1 MLWSGR
7 DGNRL
12 RKKETRS
19 WARAENQG
27 GMAWRCSQ
35 LLPAPVLLMLLASGV
50 WGSTVVSEELHAVV
64 GQDLSVRCQYK
75 PEAGPY
81 VPKSWCRQ
89 TSPNKCNRVVT
100 TSEPRKAVKESQ
112 HTIWD
117 DPEAGFFSITITR
130 LTEKDA
136 AFYWCG
142 SFDASRNVISVLRNI
157 SLVVSQALPTLPPP
171 TSIRLQ
177 TKMETTTWLPTSTVL
192 TTSPEETTG
201 FFINGSEH
209 RNHSSP
215 SSPGW
220 VSPRL
225 PVFVQYGLLLFKG
238 LMLLVC
244 CVVLCRRRCQDFLIL
259 SAASIGVT
267 CLTAPFPE

>member
-1 MLWSGR
+1 
-7 DGNRL
+7 
-12 RKKETRS
+12 
-19 WARAENQG
+19 
-27 GMAWRCSQ
+27 MAWRCSQ
-35 LLPAPVLLMLLASGV
+35 LLPAPVLLLLLLASVCCPGV

-117 DPEAGFFSITITR
+117 DPEAGFFSIAITR

-142 SFDASRNVISVLRNI
+142 SFNASRNVISVLRNI
-157 SLVVSQALPTLPPP
+157 SLVVSQALTL
-171 TSIRLQ
+171 
-177 TKMETTTWLPTSTVL
+177 ETTTWLPTSTVTAIFASFLVL

-225 PVFVQYGLLLFKG
+225 PVFAQYGLLLFKG

-244 CVVLCRRRCQDFLIL
+244 CVVLCRRRCQGREAMAETVMMDAKEYPSLPE
-259 SAASIGVT
+259 ASESLGT
-267 CLTAPFPE
+267 FSHMSGCEKNDYSPNPTQ